1 MRAWIAA
8 GLALFL
14 SGCASTSAE
23 ERDPFYLHI
32 AIGRW
37 GHMVS
42 QIADLTAHPYNPEQ
56 TDEEVTDPVALS
68 RQLREAVWGYNLQ
81 RAALCAERRFVEIT
95 CGGSYAPAWLS
106 ERADRPPGTRMLA
119 QRSRN
124 VGERI
129 MPLWAAVCDEAR
141 ARVSSA
147 EEQRLI
153 CAIE

>member
-1 MRAWIAA
+1 MRGLIAA

-14 SGCASTSAE
+14 SGCSSTSAE

-37 GHMVS
+37 SHMVS
-42 QIADLTAHPYNPEQ
+42 QIADLTAHPYDPAE
-56 TDEEVTDPVALS
+56 TDEEVTDPAALA
-68 RQLREAVWGYNLQ
+68 RRLREVVWGYNLQ
-81 RAALCAERRFVEIT
+81 RAALCAEGRFVAIS
-95 CGGSYAPAWLS
+95 CGASYAPPWLN
-106 ERADRPPGTRMLA
+106 ERPDRPPGARLLA

-141 ARVSSA
+141 ARVSDP